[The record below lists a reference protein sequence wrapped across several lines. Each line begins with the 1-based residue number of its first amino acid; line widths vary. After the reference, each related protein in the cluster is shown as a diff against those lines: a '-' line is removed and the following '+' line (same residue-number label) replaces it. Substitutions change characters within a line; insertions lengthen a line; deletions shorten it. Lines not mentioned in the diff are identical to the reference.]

1 MVASVKHIHLINNY
15 NYQKGSTLLEA
26 LVALVLTSII
36 ALGGAL
42 SIGKIMQA
50 HRQSNIQQIAVNQ
63 LRVLLQ
69 SGSRR
74 TVGSRPF
81 ERILLRMQ

>member
-1 MVASVKHIHLINNY
+1 MVASVKHIHLIS
-15 NYQKGSTLLEA
+15 NYQKGATLFEA
-26 LVALVLTSII
+26 LIALVLTSII

-63 LRVLLQ
+63 LRVLLL
-69 SGSRR
+69 
-74 TVGSRPF
+74 F
-81 ERILLRMQ
+81 KHI